1 MGLTNTWWGDFAGE
15 TDDSLLLLDYL
26 EQKGATAES
35 IKLSEVF
42 ADLHMTEDLKN
53 RTIATSD
60 LYWIDEDFEP
70 HFNIGIDV
78 VIDLSVIVLE
88 ALEQGEISLSDFDKD
103 YGSSFQIK
111 STSVELNYLAE
122 ALNDFVQ
129 DPLSHDVGELL
140 SEEDLASLCK
150 QCVEIVQK
158 IKQYAA

>member
-1 MGLTNTWWGDFAGE
+1 
-15 TDDSLLLLDYL
+15 
-26 EQKGATAES
+26 
-35 IKLSEVF
+35 
-42 ADLHMTEDLKN
+42 MTEDLKN

-122 ALNDFVQ
+122 ALDDFVQ